1 MFAQAPPP
9 LDPKVHTWSKE
20 WDGLNHVLW
29 EAGALALLALLVL
42 ALLALLVL
50 ALLVQACK
58 LEWDGLNHVLW
69 EAGALALL
77 ALLVQ
82 ECKC

>member
-29 EAGALALLALLVL
+29 EAGALALLALL
-42 ALLALLVL
+42 ALLVL

-58 LEWDGLNHVLW
+58 LERDGLNHVLW
-69 EAGALALL
+69 EAGARTLL

-82 ECKC
+82 E